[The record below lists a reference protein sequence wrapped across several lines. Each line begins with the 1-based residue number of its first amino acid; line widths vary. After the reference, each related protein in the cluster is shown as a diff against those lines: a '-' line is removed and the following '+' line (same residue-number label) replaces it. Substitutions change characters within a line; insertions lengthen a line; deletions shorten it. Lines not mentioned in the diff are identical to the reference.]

1 MNCIQYYIYLK
12 ELVKRNF
19 KLEQLKRV
27 GAYYDIVQC
36 VI

>member
-12 ELVKRNF
+12 ELVKCNF
-19 KLEQLKRV
+19 ELEQLKRV